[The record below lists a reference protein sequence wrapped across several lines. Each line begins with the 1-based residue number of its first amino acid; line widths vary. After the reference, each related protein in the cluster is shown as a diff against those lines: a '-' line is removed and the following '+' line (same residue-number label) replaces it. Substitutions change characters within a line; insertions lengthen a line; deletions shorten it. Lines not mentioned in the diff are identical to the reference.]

1 MSSRKLVNK
10 IKSAN
15 SPCYITEIYNAK
27 KALLYEDIFNQLA
40 NEKLIRKIDL
50 DSSVFN
56 FAEASP
62 DLQLTDRSNV
72 SKYGGNSLT
81 DRRRN
86 SPNSQKFT
94 KEFILEAPQTSST
107 IKTRI
112 KYASLE
118 RVGLKDLSIFYQY
131 SRTVKQTK
139 NMV

>member
-15 SPCYITEIYNAK
+15 SPCYISEVYNSK
-27 KALLYEDIFNQLA
+27 KALLYEDIFKQLA
-40 NEKLIRKIDL
+40 NEKLVRKIDL
-50 DSSVFN
+50 DSSVFVL
-56 FAEASP
+56 AEVSP
-62 DLQLTDRSNV
+62 DLQLTDRSNI
-72 SKYGGNSLT
+72 SKHEGYSLI
-81 DRRRN
+81 DKRRN
-86 SPNSQKFT
+86 SPNSQKFS
-94 KEFILEAPQTSST
+94 KEFILETPQTSSS